1 MIHGRD
7 ILRFRLLC
15 LSKLFFGAEVP
26 GCFSSLQD
34 FLKDI
39 DSLMEAQNS
48 FPAQG
53 SDDQNL

>member
-26 GCFSSLQD
+26 GCFFMLQD

-39 DSLMEAQNS
+39 DSLMEAAEQLS
-48 FPAQG
+48 AQS